1 LFRSLHDRNGLHSS
15 LTVALSRSFDLP
27 FTKLDSPLFIF
38 LTRQDHCAKHQPIHT
53 NVETYIYP
61 YTHLHTHLLDSFKPT
76 RHIHTQTHT
85 HTHTHTQSHHVQP
98 HYHFSWCCCS
108 SPSYYTHLRTM
119 LWLPQMEHCC
129 WHLVL
134 CSLPSL
140 LHLPSSSLSEK

>member
-15 LTVALSRSFDLP
+15 LTNALSRSFDLP

-38 LTRQDHCAKHQPIHT
+38 LTRQDHCAKHQSIHPHQRG
-53 NVETYIYP
+53 NIHIP
-61 YTHLHTHLLDSFKPT
+61 LHTSTYPSPRLIQTNS
-76 RHIHTQTHT
+76 THT
-85 HTHTHTQSHHVQP
+85 HTNTHTHTQSHHVQP